1 MLYSMTTSSPI
12 FGLRRE
18 IDRLFEDTFAR
29 DGNNW
34 TPAVDIKE
42 TDNDI
47 RIDLELP
54 GLRPEDVEVTAENG
68 LLTIR
73 GEKRGERKE
82 GEEGRY
88 HIIERSYGTFMRTF
102 TLPQGVDE
110 NQIQAEFSDGV
121 LSIRIP
127 KTALPQPKRIQIA
140 GTQERQ
146 QASVGS
152 GNVSTSSQQKQQSAV
167 GTGNASATNQQTTG
181 QQSTG
186 RQSAGQQTSDQQT
199 GAHQS
204 GGQQSGGQESGGQE
218 SDDKRSGKQSTS
230 TLRRERE
237 QEHMAAQ
244 NTARNR

>member
-1 MLYSMTTSSPI
+1 MLYGMTTSSPI

-42 TDNDI
+42 TDSNI

-54 GLRPEDVEVTAENG
+54 GLRPEDVEITAENG

-127 KTALPQPKRIQIA
+127 KTALPQPKRIQIS
-140 GTQERQ
+140 GTQERK

-152 GNVSTSSQQKQQSAV
+152 GNVSTSGQQRQQSAV
-167 GTGNASATNQQTTG
+167 GAGNATASNQQTTG
-181 QQSTG
+181 QQS
-186 RQSAGQQTSDQQT
+186 AGQPSGGPQATSQ
-199 GAHQS
+199 QS
-204 GGQQSGGQESGGQE
+204 GGQQSGERNSGRQ
-218 SDDKRSGKQSTS
+218 SSSTS
-230 TLRRERE
+230 KRERE
-237 QEHMAAQ
+237 QG
-244 NTARNR
+244 

>member
-73 GEKRGERKE
+73 GEKRSERKE
-82 GEEGRY
+82 GDDGRY
-88 HIIERSYGTFMRTF
+88 HVIERSYGTFMRTF

-110 NQIQAEFSDGV
+110 NQIQADFSDGV

-127 KTALPQPKRIQIA
+127 KAALPQPRRIQVS
-140 GTQERQ
+140 GNQERQ

-152 GNVSTSSQQKQQSAV
+152 GNVSTSNQQRQQSAV
-167 GTGNASATNQQTTG
+167 GAGNASASNQQSSGQQSTGQESSQQTTG
-181 QQSTG
+181 QQSG
-186 RQSAGQQTSDQQT
+186 GQPS
-199 GAHQS
+199 
-204 GGQQSGGQESGGQE
+204 GQQSGNQQSGE
-218 SDDKRSGKQSTS
+218 KSASRQSTPS
-230 TLRRERE
+230 SRRERE
-237 QEHMAAQ
+237 QEQVSAQ
-244 NTARNR
+244 SAQRNR

>member
-42 TDNDI
+42 SDNDI

-73 GEKRGERKE
+73 GEKRSERKE
-82 GEEGRY
+82 GDDGRY
-88 HIIERSYGTFMRTF
+88 HVVERSYGTFMRTF

-110 NQIQAEFSDGV
+110 TQIQAEFNDGV

-127 KTALPQPKRIQIA
+127 KTALPQPRRIQIS
-140 GTQERQ
+140 GNQERQ

-152 GNVSTSSQQKQQSAV
+152 GNVSTSNQQRQQSAV
-167 GTGNASATNQQTTG
+167 GAGNASASNQQATGQQPSGQQPGSQETTGQQSGQQTTG
-181 QQSTG
+181 QQS
-186 RQSAGQQTSDQQT
+186 
-199 GAHQS
+199 
-204 GGQQSGGQESGGQE
+204 GGQQSGDRNSG
-218 SDDKRSGKQSTS
+218 RQSTS
-230 TLRRERE
+230 TSRRERE
-237 QEHMAAQ
+237 QEQMSAQ
-244 NTARNR
+244 NAQRNR